1 MLFPNPAKKT
11 LSLMI
16 LLSGIFVKYLTKNV
30 GMIVGGGI
38 YGGIL
43 CEKIAGY
50 EPQAKAVE
58 LAQLG
63 GEGLLRGTSCPP

>member
-1 MLFPNPAKKT
+1 
-11 LSLMI
+11 MI

-50 EPQAKAVE
+50 EPQANKSFLIQQFFKNV
-58 LAQLG
+58 
-63 GEGLLRGTSCPP
+63 GEVQGE

>member
-1 MLFPNPAKKT
+1 
-11 LSLMI
+11 MI

-50 EPQAKAVE
+50 EPQATEKFFGAAVF
-58 LAQLG
+58 
-63 GEGLLRGTSCPP
+63 